1 MIFLLRLTK
10 EDINQNTIPTAD
22 HDVNLGVRLKMC
34 NIHLNLRNKQFKMQD
49 NDGTDL
55 TESYD

>member
-22 HDVNLGVRLKMC
+22 HDMNLKVRLKMC
-34 NIHLNLRNKQFKMQD
+34 SIHLNLRNKQFKMQD
-49 NDGTDL
+49 NDGTDH